1 MAEEKFEVLERC
13 VACDCPVRVRRLSSG
28 GMPAWQSEE
37 TLSIGHITYYGAT
50 YCLDCLPKLPVLLGL
65 ATRLGFPG
73 LQEISFN

>member
-13 VACDCPVRVRRLSSG
+13 VACDCPVRVRRLTSG
-28 GMPAWQSEE
+28 GKQLGDV
-37 TLSIGHITYYGAT
+37 LSIGHVYYGAT
-50 YCLDCLPKLPVLLGL
+50 YCLDCLEKLPVLLGL